1 MVSALETRIN
11 NLRKEQEQVKAD
23 IAMIEAR
30 LKKAAVIEAK
40 ILTIISSPSRLSSRQ
55 IEKLEKEMEAQIKV
69 AESTQQLIDELK
81 KNPQNLNEEQIRI
94 LQYQVK
100 KPRVAQPIS
109 NDS

>member
-1 MVSALETRIN
+1 
-11 NLRKEQEQVKAD
+11 
-23 IAMIEAR
+23 
-30 LKKAAVIEAK
+30 
-40 ILTIISSPSRLSSRQ
+40 
-55 IEKLEKEMEAQIKV
+55 MEAQIKV

>member
-11 NLRKEQEQVKAD
+11 SLRKEQEQVKAD

-40 ILTIISSPSRLSSRQ
+40 ILTIRSSPSRLSSRQ
-55 IEKLEKEMEAQIKV
+55 IEKLEKEMEDQIKV
-69 AESTQQLIDELK
+69 AESTQLLIDELK
-81 KNPQNLNEEQIRI
+81 KSPQNLNEEQIRI

>member
-11 NLRKEQEQVKAD
+11 SLRKEQEQVKAD

>member
-11 NLRKEQEQVKAD
+11 SLRKEQEQVKAD

-55 IEKLEKEMEAQIKV
+55 IEKLEKGKRLP
-69 AESTQQLIDELK
+69 SDK
-81 KNPQNLNEEQIRI
+81 KTKTKGRTVYSCEP
-94 LQYQVK
+94 Y
-100 KPRVAQPIS
+100 PF
-109 NDS
+109 